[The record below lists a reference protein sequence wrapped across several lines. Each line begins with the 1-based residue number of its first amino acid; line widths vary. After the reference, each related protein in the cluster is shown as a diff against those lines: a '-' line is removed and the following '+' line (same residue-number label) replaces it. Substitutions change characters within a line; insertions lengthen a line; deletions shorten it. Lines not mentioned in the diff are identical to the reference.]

1 MKNNKSLHG
10 LYKLLALQMAL
21 CILAPV
27 VLLLLFGQDVALS
40 AFFGALT
47 AFVPSLIFVRKL
59 FKYQG
64 AQAAKKI
71 VKSFYVGECL
81 KLLLSIVFFAGVFA
95 LYDNIKPLAFFL
107 TYVIMLMTHWLSFV
121 MVGHKLAIGENSCSL

>member
-1 MKNNKSLHG
+1 VENNKSLHG

-40 AFFGALT
+40 ALFGALT
-47 AFVPSLIFVRKL
+47 AFVPSLVFIRKL

-64 AQAAKKI
+64 ARAAKKI
-71 VKSFYVGECL
+71 VRNFYIGEGL
-81 KLLLSIVFFAGVFA
+81 KLLLSVVLFAAVFA
-95 LYDNIKPLAFFL
+95 LYSNIKPLAFFM
-107 TYVIMLMTHWLSFV
+107 TYIAMLLTHWLSPLLIS
-121 MVGHKLAIGENSCSL
+121 KS